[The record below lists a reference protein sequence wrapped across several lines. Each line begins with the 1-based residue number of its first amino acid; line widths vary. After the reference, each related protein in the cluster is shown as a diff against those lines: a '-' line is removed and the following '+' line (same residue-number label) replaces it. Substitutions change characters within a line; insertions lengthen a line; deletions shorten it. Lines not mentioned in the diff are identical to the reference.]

1 MPFRYSSISSN
12 SPIVLLGLAD
22 PCQWRTPSI
31 QYSKKNQCY
40 STCNHCQLPTAT
52 VITSNNREQCCPC
65 QNTVMGFKRV
75 RSDGE
80 CGYDIISSVLWSWA
94 WWQQCIKLC
103 WVIIKML
110 EQPEQEYTMHSE
122 LLGILEE
129 TWLGS

>member
-1 MPFRYSSISSN
+1 
-12 SPIVLLGLAD
+12 
-22 PCQWRTPSI
+22 
-31 QYSKKNQCY
+31 
-40 STCNHCQLPTAT
+40 
-52 VITSNNREQCCPC
+52 
-65 QNTVMGFKRV
+65 MGFERV

-80 CGYDIISSVLWSWA
+80 CGYNIISSVLWSWA

-129 TWLGS
+129 T